1 MFATQNDGCF
11 PSFPSNLQSSMTDY
25 LNWSLALSECQYQHY
40 YSAIVVTQHYIR
52 WCSLSLGCFNSLFK
66 ALLFHHLTTS
76 FISMQC
82 LFLSYWVH
90 LASAP
95 VMCHW
100 FVYFWVTHHQLLIAP
115 CMLSYL
121 DSTCCLWCF
130 WFSIR
135 FVLFFSP
142 SRGETAKELCFVG
155 GLTSYKQAIYFNTI
169 DKALALSVWACLV
182 YLRGR

>member
-1 MFATQNDGCF
+1 MFATQNDGRF

-76 FISMQC
+76 LISMQC

-100 FVYFWVTHHQLLIAP
+100 FVYFWVTHHQLLISP

-121 DSTCCLWCF
+121 
-130 WFSIR
+130 I
-135 FVLFFSP
+135 VLVVCGVFGFLYDLFYFSP
-142 SRGETAKELCFVG
+142 PQEVKQPKNCALLAVWPLVNRQTTSIL
-155 GLTSYKQAIYFNTI
+155 LTK
-169 DKALALSVWACLV
+169 LLL
-182 YLRGR
+182 